1 MNASD
6 FNSKPSANKLNEN
19 LYKQFGTKI
28 NLEKYNREQLE
39 NYRNILRTKV
49 SQTESSANFN
59 ELLTN
64 ETYQRDKHILDVLN
78 AKIKEMLGEGKL
90 NEKAVSVAQQQ
101 AAAIALA
108 AKKQGKNPK
117 GKGAAAQMAKMSAK
131 ELKKFA
137 STKHKDLPKKKTDE
151 ALDPVGKED
160 DDVNND
166 GKVNKTDKYLKN
178 RRTVISKNVTGKPSA
193 TKKPVK
199 SNKPTKLAKNLNTLK
214 ESIEYYLIES
224 EEEKAQIIAAGLDMI
239 EDFTSWMQRIGQYQT
254 KTSLEMSD
262 DIRNEWGME
271 KSGQFKQAV
280 TPALQ
285 SALDTLGQVR
295 EQLSA
300 AVAVLSGEN
309 AVQNP
314 MGPDAGNPTLPADDM
329 NMPADQEMS
338 ELPPEEEDEFSA
350 SDAAAGGAETA
361 GRERRESREY
371 QKMKRLEESHSILAK
386 LAS

>member
-1 MNASD
+1 MNAAD
-6 FNSKPSANKLNEN
+6 FNSKPTANKLNEN

-39 NYRNILRTKV
+39 NYRNILRTKL
-49 SQTESSANFN
+49 SQTESSTNFN

-64 ETYQRDKHILDVLN
+64 ETYQRNKHILDVLN

-90 NEKAVSVAQQQ
+90 NEKSVSVAQQQ

-108 AKKQGKNPK
+108 AKKQGKKPK
-117 GKGAAAQMAKMSAK
+117 GKGAAAQMAKMSTK

-137 STKHKDLPKKKTDE
+137 GTKHKDLPKKKTDE
-151 ALDPVGKED
+151 AMDPVGKED
-160 DDVNND
+160 NDVNND
-166 GKVNKTDKYLKN
+166 GKVDSTDKYLKN
-178 RRTVISKNVTGKPSA
+178 RRTVISKNVKGKPSA
-193 TKKPVK
+193 K
-199 SNKPTKLAKNLNTLK
+199 SKKPTKLAKNLNTLK

-314 MGPDAGNPTLPADDM
+314 MGPDAGTPELPDGDM
-329 NMPADQEMS
+329 DMSADQEMS
-338 ELPPEEEDEFSA
+338 ELPPEEDEFSA